1 MMRGCCWVMDG
12 KSWCCRWYHRWWW
25 WLMTVMMKTG
35 LRLMWRWWFETW
47 MVNIMKT
54 RYADDEDDESFWRTM
69 VMGMMMVMMQI
80 PVIGSDDAG
89 GSVMML
95 GARGAGG
102 QGCDVGDYAAEDW
115 RLLWINDG
123 NDGNWKKDS
132 SDACWGKSWVHV
144 MVYGVN
150 VLISCR
156 VYKRPAFVTGSGLG
170 SGSVNESVLFSG
182 RA

>member
-1 MMRGCCWVMDG
+1 
-12 KSWCCRWYHRWWW
+12 
-25 WLMTVMMKTG
+25 
-35 LRLMWRWWFETW
+35 
-47 MVNIMKT
+47 
-54 RYADDEDDESFWRTM
+54 M

-115 RLLWINDG
+115 RLLLINDG

-132 SDACWGKSWVHV
+132 SDAC
-144 MVYGVN
+144 
-150 VLISCR
+150 
-156 VYKRPAFVTGSGLG
+156 
-170 SGSVNESVLFSG
+170 
-182 RA
+182 